1 MWHVGLHP
9 HFPSCSSPASLKD
22 LVGISYLPSCTLS
35 PHLLPRPLFHSAV
48 VCNTVRTYGVCLCLA
63 TLLLAACSPGARQQ
77 LKGVGGVIATL
88 KASVVGEQA
97 EAVRCPGSAGS
108 FAGSWDP
115 YLKRPGD
122 QVSPKRPLRPAQA
135 QTQPP
140 LGRSCAGARRREEQD
155 PDLSAVEHGVYGG
168 R

>member
-77 LKGVGGVIATL
+77 LKGVGGSL
-88 KASVVGEQA
+88 
-97 EAVRCPGSAGS
+97 P
-108 FAGSWDP
+108 
-115 YLKRPGD
+115 
-122 QVSPKRPLRPAQA
+122 
-135 QTQPP
+135 
-140 LGRSCAGARRREEQD
+140 
-155 PDLSAVEHGVYGG
+155 H
-168 R
+168 